1 VFLHITSEDAKD
13 LPIPGQRYT
22 FGQMKWFQAVGDFEV
37 LRARG
42 RRSLHVHIGHLG
54 PDVPSGLRSLRLLA
68 S

>member
-22 FGQMKWFQAVGDFEV
+22 FGQMKSFQAVGDFEV

-42 RRSLHVHIGHLG
+42 RRALHVHLG
-54 PDVPSGLRSLRLLA
+54 PDVPSGLRALRLLA